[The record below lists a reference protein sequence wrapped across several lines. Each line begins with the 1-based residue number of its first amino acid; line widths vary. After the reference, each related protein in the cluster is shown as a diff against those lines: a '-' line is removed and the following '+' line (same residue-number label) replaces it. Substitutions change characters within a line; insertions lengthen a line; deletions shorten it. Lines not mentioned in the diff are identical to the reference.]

1 MKVLVTGA
9 AGFIGY
15 HVVKKLLT
23 QDLEVVG
30 LDNINGYYDV
40 GLKFA
45 RLADSGI
52 PKEKIKKGQCVQS
65 HKFPAYR
72 FIQLDLTDR
81 EDVFL
86 LFRNERFTHVINLAA
101 QAGVRYSL
109 ENPLSYIHSNIVGFT
124 NLLEAC
130 RTSSIRHLVYASSSS
145 VYGEDTP
152 VPYKESARTDHPVS
166 LYAATKKSNELLAYT
181 YSRLYK
187 LPVTGIRFF
196 TVYGPWGRPDMAPWL
211 FMSAISKG
219 MPIKVFN
226 KGEMQ
231 RDFTYIDD
239 VVEGVMKIIPSPP
252 QTGIPSMVYNM
263 GCSSPL
269 QLMDFIGIIEK
280 TTGKK
285 AIVEMA
291 DMQPGDVVSTFAD
304 TSLLEADFG
313 YKPSTPVET
322 GIRKLF
328 EWFSDYEAKRPR

>member
-1 MKVLVTGA
+1 
-9 AGFIGY
+9 
-15 HVVKKLLT
+15 
-23 QDLEVVG
+23 
-30 LDNINGYYDV
+30 
-40 GLKFA
+40 
-45 RLADSGI
+45 
-52 PKEKIKKGQCVQS
+52 
-65 HKFPAYR
+65 
-72 FIQLDLTDR
+72 
-81 EDVFL
+81 
-86 LFRNERFTHVINLAA
+86 
-101 QAGVRYSL
+101 
-109 ENPLSYIHSNIVGFT
+109 NPLSYIHSNIVGFT

-239 VVEGVMKIIPSPP
+239 VV
-252 QTGIPSMVYNM
+252 
-263 GCSSPL
+263 
-269 QLMDFIGIIEK
+269 
-280 TTGKK
+280 
-285 AIVEMA
+285 
-291 DMQPGDVVSTFAD
+291 
-304 TSLLEADFG
+304 
-313 YKPSTPVET
+313 
-322 GIRKLF
+322 
-328 EWFSDYEAKRPR
+328 

>member
-15 HVVKKLLT
+15 HVAKKLLT
-23 QDLEVVG
+23 QGFNVVG
-30 LDNINGYYDV
+30 IDNINSYYDV

-65 HKFPAYR
+65 HKFSAYR

-86 LFRNERFTHVINLAA
+86 LFKNEKFTHVINLAA

-130 RTSSIRHLVYASSSS
+130 RTSSVRHLVYASSSS

-152 VPYKESARTDHPVS
+152 VPHKEFAQTDHPVS
-166 LYAATKKSNELLAYT
+166 IYAVTKKSNELLAYV

-211 FMSAISKG
+211 FVSAISKG
-219 MPIKVFN
+219 APIKVFN
-226 KGEMQ
+226 NGEMQ

-239 VVEGVMKIIPSPP
+239 VVEGVIKIISSPP
-252 QTGIPSMVYNM
+252 QTGIPSVVYNM

-269 QLMDFIGIIEK
+269 QLMEFISIIEK

-304 TSLLEADFG
+304 TSLLEADFA
-313 YKPSTPVET
+313 YKPSTPVDI
-322 GIRKLF
+322 GIRKFF
-328 EWFSDYEAKRPR
+328 EWFSDYETEKRR